1 VDDDIFFAGVTGQ
14 AAAVRSGDLSSRELV
29 AATLERIQRYDGRFN
44 AFTNV
49 LHDAALAEA
58 AERDAAPAVG
68 RGPLH
73 GVPVAIKE
81 EIDVA
86 GTVTTY
92 GGRANVTPA
101 AADSEVVRRLRAA
114 GAIVVAKLN
123 LSEWA
128 IGGTGHNRHF
138 GACRN
143 PWDRTRVSG
152 GSSSGSAA
160 AAADLVPLT
169 IGTDT
174 GGSLRVPAAL
184 CGVTAMRPAVG
195 RVSDRGTVPVSWTLD
210 TVGPL
215 ARRASDVAL
224 ALEAIAGP
232 LPGDQT
238 HASPRG
244 DLAEMRIGVLTGA
257 LRDGCEPAVDTVL
270 ERATADLRSLGAR
283 VESVELTGVDD
294 AVEAMAVVMLSDAA
308 AVHETRLQQA
318 HDHFAPDIRER
329 LQRGRATTGT
339 DYARARQEQRRFRR
353 TVMDALDRWDV
364 LMAPAAPTVAPPVDG
379 TDPLA
384 ATGTLMR
391 FAAPLSLTRLPIV
404 SLPCGF
410 TAGGLPA
417 GAQLLGGPGSEQQ
430 LLGLAATYQ
439 AATSW
444 HLRPCPAVEPSD
456 ASV

>member
-1 VDDDIFFAGVTGQ
+1 VDTPLG
-14 AAAVRSGDLSSRELV
+14 AAEIARLVRSRAISPVEIVRSVLERMNERADLNAVRRALPDEALRE
-29 AATLERIQRYDGRFN
+29 AR
-44 AFTNV
+44 
-49 LHDAALAEA
+49 A
-58 AERDAAPAVG
+58 AEQAVSAG
-68 RGPLH
+68 RRLGRLH
-73 GVPVAIKE
+73 GVPVAVTDT
-81 EIDVA
+81 IDVA
-86 GTVTTY
+86 GVPTTA
-92 GGRANVTPA
+92 GTRGREDQIA
-101 AADSEVVRRLRAA
+101 ARDAEVVRRLRAA

-184 CGVTAMRPAVG
+184 CGVTAIRPAVG

-270 ERATADLRSLGAR
+270 ERATADLHSLGAR
-283 VESVELTGVDD
+283 VESVELSGVAE
-294 AVEAMAVVMLSDAA
+294 AVEAMAVVMLADAA

-353 TVMDALDRWDV
+353 TVMDALGRWDV

-417 GAQLLGGPGSEQQ
+417 GAQLLGGPGSERQ

-439 AATSW
+439 AATRW
-444 HLRPCPAVEPSD
+444 HLRPCPGT
-456 ASV
+456 

>member
-1 VDDDIFFAGVTGQ
+1 VDTPLG
-14 AAAVRSGDLSSRELV
+14 AAEIARLVRSRAISPVEIVRSVLERMNERADLNAVRRALPDEALRE
-29 AATLERIQRYDGRFN
+29 AR
-44 AFTNV
+44 
-49 LHDAALAEA
+49 A
-58 AERDAAPAVG
+58 AEQSVSAG
-68 RGPLH
+68 RQLGRLH
-73 GVPVAIKE
+73 GVPVAVKDN
-81 EIDVA
+81 IDVA
-86 GTVTTY
+86 GVPTTA
-92 GGRANVTPA
+92 GTRGREDQIA
-101 AADSEVVRRLRAA
+101 ARDAEVVRRLRAA

-184 CGVTAMRPAVG
+184 CGVTAIRPAVG
-195 RVSDRGTVPVSWTLD
+195 RVSDGGTVPVSWTLD

-224 ALEAIAGP
+224 ALEALAGP

-238 HASPRG
+238 LAWPRG

-417 GAQLLGGPGSEQQ
+417 GAQLLGGPGSEEQ